1 MLSPHARELKRD
13 LDLKEASVE
22 KLVPNLK
29 DKKNYILHY
38 QNLKLYL
45 ELGMELSKVHRVL
58 ASWGGGRGYF
68 LIYAICRYVPPD
80 RVGFSEVLSP

>member
-58 ASWGGGRGYF
+58 ASWGGGGGTSLYT
-68 LIYAICRYVPPD
+68 LYVGMCRPI
-80 RVGFSEVLSP
+80 G